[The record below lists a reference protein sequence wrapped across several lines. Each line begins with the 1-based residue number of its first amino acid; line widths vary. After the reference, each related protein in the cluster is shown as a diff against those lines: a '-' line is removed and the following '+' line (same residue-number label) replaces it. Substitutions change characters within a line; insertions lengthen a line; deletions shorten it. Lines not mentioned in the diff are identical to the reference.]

1 MAATEI
7 TLSDF
12 PLSVHSLVELLREGR
27 DGEEAGFTDQAI
39 ADWCYELFAAIDIWT
54 EVRSAHVEVESAREV
69 AYEVAMRFET
79 DFLNAKG
86 RVLDAECYQSWLARL
101 EHR

>member
-1 MAATEI
+1 MVATKI

-12 PLSVHSLVELLREGR
+12 PLSVYSLVELLREGR
-27 DGEEAGFTDQAI
+27 DGEERRFTDQAI
-39 ADWCYELFAAIDIWT
+39 ADWCYELFDAIDSWT
-54 EVRSAHVEVESAREV
+54 EVRSGSVEIENARKV
-69 AYEVAMRFET
+69 AYEVALQFEV

-86 RVLDAECYQSWLARL
+86 RVLDAELYESWLARL

>member
-27 DGEEAGFTDQAI
+27 DGEEARFTDQAI
-39 ADWCYELFAAIDIWT
+39 ADWCYELFSAIDRWP
-54 EVRSAHVEVESAREV
+54 EVRSGHAEVGSAREV
-69 AYEVAMRFET
+69 AYEVALQFEA
-79 DFLNAKG
+79 DLSNAKG
-86 RVLDAECYQSWLARL
+86 RVLDAELYESWLARL